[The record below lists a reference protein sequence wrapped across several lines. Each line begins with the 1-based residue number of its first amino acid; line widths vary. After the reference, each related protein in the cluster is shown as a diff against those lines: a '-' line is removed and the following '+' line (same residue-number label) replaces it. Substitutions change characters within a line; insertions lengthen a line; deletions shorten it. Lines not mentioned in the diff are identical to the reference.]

1 MLSPREQLM
10 ELKVMIE
17 GLNVTSKV
25 CFDHVGN
32 YWRGKQGGLLF
43 TQSYEGYKFPE
54 HKKRVLQLI
63 QEGMDVLQHT
73 PHFHL

>member
-1 MLSPREQLM
+1 M

-32 YWRGKQGGLLF
+32 SWRGIQGGLLF
-43 TQSYEGYKFPE
+43 THSYEGYKFPE

-63 QEGMDVLQHT
+63 QEGMEVSQHT
-73 PHFHL
+73 LHFHL